1 MEKCGTAPKLNLT
14 ESSFIKI
21 STSNPE
27 HSLFRF
33 MILIL
38 EFNMFHNILF
48 ISLNLYNFN
57 NLPWVFF
64 KMRPNLTL

>member
-48 ISLNLYNFN
+48 INHFHKRKLFLVSL
-57 NLPWVFF
+57 F
-64 KMRPNLTL
+64 KLCLLQQ